1 MATRTSHSSPCFL
14 RVADASAASSA
25 SKITSL
31 STPFSLETAST
42 TIRISL
48 FTVPRTSLTHERP
61 SGRKP
66 RFANLC
72 KPHRHALAVD
82 LERDAALIH
91 REQHSGVAPP
101 PGARLLELDEHPG
114 ADEAPEVRSG
124 AQQPVESRR
133 GHLQRVG
140 ARDRVLDV
148 EERGHLAADALAV
161 IEPDAR
167 LRVDVEP
174 QERAAV
180 ARGVIELDE
189 LVPEPREQRLEQR
202 PQALAQLHRDRLHRI
217 RSRPSQCRKQKKG
230 PKAHRKTKSAA
241 GGFRS
246 YLILG
251 GAALSSPLRRATPA
265 TRPHAAAA
273 RGGPRILPE
282 PGRAGNSAA
291 KGAGLRA
298 ARRPGPRP
306 GTPRSPPWTCIDN
319 SALPVPPWRPR
330 SPSRSAPDV
339 AAPGRRALPPGEG
352 LHPRADRGRGAAC
365 RRARA
370 LRERAHPHPDRVA
383 HDREPGAPRAGRGRG
398 AGPGGRSRHLRRRA
412 ARARPPPR
420 GAQHRRRDPRARQ
433 AASRARARARVGER
447 LARARR

>member
-48 FTVPRTSLTHERP
+48 FTVPRTSLTRERP

-66 RFANLC
+66 RLANLR

-91 REQHSGVAPP
+91 REQRSGVAPP

-114 ADEAPEVRSG
+114 ADEAPEVRPG

-133 GHLQRVG
+133 AHLQRVG
-140 ARDRVLDV
+140 GRDRVLDV
-148 EERGHLAADALAV
+148 EDRGHLAADTLAV

-180 ARGVIELDE
+180 ARSVIELDE

-202 PQALAQLHRDRLHRI
+202 PQALAQVHRDRLHRL

-230 PKAHRKTKSAA
+230 PKAHRKTKSPA

-265 TRPHAAAA
+265 TRPRAAEA

-291 KGAGLRA
+291 WAPGFGQRA
-298 ARRPGPRP
+298 APGPRP
-306 GTPRSPPWTCIDN
+306 G
-319 SALPVPPWRPR
+319 RP
-330 SPSRSAPDV
+330 D
-339 AAPGRRALPPGEG
+339 
-352 LHPRADRGRGAAC
+352 LHP
-365 RRARA
+365 
-370 LRERAHPHPDRVA
+370 
-383 HDREPGAPRAGRGRG
+383 EP
-398 AGPGGRSRHLRRRA
+398 
-412 ARARPPPR
+412 
-420 GAQHRRRDPRARQ
+420 
-433 AASRARARARVGER
+433 V
-447 LARARR
+447 

>member
-66 RFANLC
+66 RLANLR
-72 KPHRHALAVD
+72 KPHRHAFAVD

-91 REQHSGVAPP
+91 REQRPGVAPP
-101 PGARLLELDEHPG
+101 PGARLLDLDEHPG
-114 ADEAPEVRSG
+114 ADEAPEVRPG

-140 ARDRVLDV
+140 GRDRVLDV

-202 PQALAQLHRDRLHRI
+202 PQALAQTCRDRLHRL

-230 PKAHRKTKSAA
+230 PKAHRKTKSPA

-246 YLILG
+246 CLILG
-251 GAALSSPLRRATPA
+251 GAALFSPLRRATPA
-265 TRPHAAAA
+265 TRPRTAAA
-273 RGGPRILPE
+273 RA
-282 PGRAGNSAA
+282 GRAFYRNR
-291 KGAGLRA
+291 GAQGTARQRAPGFGQRA
-298 ARRPGPRP
+298 APGPRP
-306 GTPRSPPWTCIDN
+306 GPPRSPPWTCIDN
-319 SALPVPPWRPR
+319 SALPVPPWRPSQSLAIR
-330 SPSRSAPDV
+330 PQCRCPR
-339 AAPGRRALPPGEG
+339 P
-352 LHPRADRGRGAAC
+352 PRAT
-365 RRARA
+365 
-370 LRERAHPHPDRVA
+370 
-383 HDREPGAPRAGRGRG
+383 
-398 AGPGGRSRHLRRRA
+398 SR
-412 ARARPPPR
+412 
-420 GAQHRRRDPRARQ
+420 
-433 AASRARARARVGER
+433 
-447 LARARR
+447 

>member
-48 FTVPRTSLTHERP
+48 FTVPRTSLTRERP

-66 RFANLC
+66 RLANLR

-82 LERDAALIH
+82 LERDAALVH
-91 REQHSGVAPP
+91 RQQRSGVAPP
-101 PGARLLELDEHPG
+101 PGARLPELDEHPG
-114 ADEAPEVRSG
+114 ADEAPEVRPG

-140 ARDRVLDV
+140 GRDRVLDV

-230 PKAHRKTKSAA
+230 PKAHRKTKSPA

-251 GAALSSPLRRATPA
+251 GAALSRPLRRATPA
-265 TRPHAAAA
+265 HRPQAAA
-273 RGGPRILPE
+273 RYLQVKDFILERIAGGAL
-282 PGRAGNSAA
+282 RAGE
-291 KGAGLRA
+291 R
-298 ARRPGPRP
+298 
-306 GTPRSPPWTCIDN
+306 
-319 SALPVPPWRPR
+319 VPSENELTRTLTV
-330 SPSRSAPDV
+330 SRMTAN
-339 AAPGRRALPPGEG
+339 
-352 LHPRADRGRGAAC
+352 
-365 RRARA
+365 RA
-370 LRERAHPHPDRVA
+370 LRELAADGVLIRVAGVGTFVAEQRVHAHPLEVRNI
-383 HDREPGAPRAGRGRG
+383 
-398 AGPGGRSRHLRRRA
+398 
-412 ARARPPPR
+412 
-420 GAQHRRRDPRARQ
+420 
-433 AASRARARARVGER
+433 
-447 LARARR
+447 

>member
-66 RFANLC
+66 RLANLC

-91 REQHSGVAPP
+91 REQRPGVAPP

-114 ADEAPEVRSG
+114 ADEAPEVRPG

-133 GHLQRVG
+133 GHIQRVG
-140 ARDRVLDV
+140 RRYRVLDADD
-148 EERGHLAADALAV
+148 RGHLAADALAV

-180 ARGVIELDE
+180 ARSE
-189 LVPEPREQRLEQR
+189 
-202 PQALAQLHRDRLHRI
+202 
-217 RSRPSQCRKQKKG
+217 
-230 PKAHRKTKSAA
+230 
-241 GGFRS
+241 
-246 YLILG
+246 
-251 GAALSSPLRRATPA
+251 
-265 TRPHAAAA
+265 
-273 RGGPRILPE
+273 
-282 PGRAGNSAA
+282 
-291 KGAGLRA
+291 
-298 ARRPGPRP
+298 
-306 GTPRSPPWTCIDN
+306 
-319 SALPVPPWRPR
+319 
-330 SPSRSAPDV
+330 
-339 AAPGRRALPPGEG
+339 
-352 LHPRADRGRGAAC
+352 
-365 RRARA
+365 
-370 LRERAHPHPDRVA
+370 ER
-383 HDREPGAPRAGRGRG
+383 
-398 AGPGGRSRHLRRRA
+398 
-412 ARARPPPR
+412 
-420 GAQHRRRDPRARQ
+420 
-433 AASRARARARVGER
+433 RVGKKCR
-447 LARARR
+447 YRWVPDQ